1 MTTDTSEQPSGAAP
15 APRPGGVRVGIDI
28 GGTFTD
34 LVTFDPQRGMIETF
48 KRPSTPARPEE
59 AVLQGLSDLEA
70 RWHAIVHGSTVA
82 TNALLERKGAPT
94 ALVTTRGFRDLLR
107 IGRQNRPALYDLL
120 AAPPPS
126 LVPEKWCLEMDERV
140 DHRGRVLV
148 PLDPAEIDALIPFLT
163 AEGVTSV
170 AVGFLFSFLH
180 PAHEATVAKR
190 LRAAGFFVSPS
201 SEVLPEYREYERT
214 STTVVNAYVSPIMDG
229 YLARLEKALPG
240 RTLRIMQSNGG
251 SISASEARRNA
262 VRCILSGPAG
272 GVVGARTVALQAG
285 FQRLITFDM
294 GGTSTDVSLYDGE
307 LRVTAE
313 STVGGHP
320 LRIPIL
326 DIHTVGSG
334 GGSIGAV
341 DAGGALRVGP
351 ASAGADPGPAC
362 YGRGRLPTVTD
373 ANLVLGRL
381 AADHFLGGA
390 MQLDEERA
398 WEAVGRLGERLGLP
412 AEQCALG
419 MVEVVNAHMERA
431 LRVISVERGHDP
443 VDFCLVAFGGAGGLH
458 AADLA
463 RQLGIPQV
471 LISPYASTLSALGML
486 TAEVVKD
493 YVQTVMLP
501 GDTPQPALAG
511 HLEPLLQRGAQELL
525 REGIGP
531 EGITVEPLLD
541 LRYRGQSYELT
552 VPFDQNVV
560 GAFHQA
566 HQRAYGYADPATPL
580 EIVNVRVRAVGAVSP
595 PIIQALPPGG
605 PDPSAALLDRRPV
618 TLAEGQVTVPFFR
631 GEALQPNNEIV
642 GPAVV
647 VRSDTTILLGSQ
659 DRARVD
665 AYQNL
670 LIEVGRTR

>member
-1 MTTDTSEQPSGAAP
+1 MTSNQSAKPSGAAP
-15 APRPGGVRVGIDI
+15 GPRPGRVRIGIDI

-34 LVTFDPQRGMIETF
+34 LVTFDPQWGTIETF
-48 KRPSTPARPEE
+48 KRLSTPARPEE
-59 AVLQGLSDLEA
+59 AVLQALAGLESG
-70 RWHAIVHGSTVA
+70 WHAIVHGSTVA

-94 ALVTTRGFRDLLR
+94 ALVTTRGFRDLLQ

-120 AAPPPS
+120 AAPPPL
-126 LVPEKWCLEMDERV
+126 LVPERWCLEMDERV

-148 PLDPAEIDALIPFLT
+148 PLDPAEIDALIPFLK
-163 AEGVTSV
+163 AEGVASV
-170 AVGFLFSFLH
+170 AVSFLFSFLH
-180 PAHEATVAKR
+180 PAHEAAVAER

-214 STTVVNAYVSPIMDG
+214 STAVVNAYVSPIMDD
-229 YLARLEKALPG
+229 YLARLERALPRG
-240 RTLRIMQSNGG
+240 ALRIMQSNGG
-251 SISASEARRNA
+251 SISASEARRNG

-272 GVVGARTVALQAG
+272 GVVGARTVARQAG
-285 FQRLITFDM
+285 FERLITFDM
-294 GGTSTDVSLYDGE
+294 GGTSTDISLYDGE

-313 STVGGHP
+313 STVGGYP

-351 ASAGADPGPAC
+351 TSAGADPGPAC
-362 YGRGRLPTVTD
+362 YGRGLVPTVTD

-381 AADHFLGGA
+381 AADHFLGGT
-390 MQLDEERA
+390 MRLDEGRA
-398 WEAVGRLGERLGLP
+398 WEAVGRLGESMGLS
-412 AEQCALG
+412 AERCALG

-443 VDFCLVAFGGAGGLH
+443 ADFCLVAFGGAGGLH

-463 RQLGIPQV
+463 RRLGIPQV

-486 TAEVVKD
+486 TADVVKD

-501 GDTPQPALAG
+501 GDTPHPVLSEQLK
-511 HLEPLLQRGAQELL
+511 PLLERGAEELL
-525 REGIGP
+525 SEGISP
-531 EGITVEPLLD
+531 EGITAEPLLD

-552 VPFDQNVV
+552 VPFDGKVMA
-560 GAFHQA
+560 AFHDA
-566 HQRAYGYADPATPL
+566 HRRAYGYADPATPL
-580 EIVNVRVRAVGAVSP
+580 EIVNVRVRAVGHVP
-595 PIIQALPPGG
+595 PPVIPALPPGG
-605 PDPSAALLDRRPV
+605 PDPSTALLDYRPV
-618 TLAEGQVTVPFFR
+618 MLAEGGVTVPFYR
-631 GEALQPNNEIV
+631 GEALRPGSQLR

-659 DRARVD
+659 DRAAVD
-665 AYQNL
+665 RYQNL
-670 LIEVGRTR
+670 LIEVGRAR